1 MLSFI
6 ALFTVPPHLRLPLSR
21 KTREQVAIYSRPQLF
36 RRLATLAGR
45 RFQNFQWIC
54 SNSRNFYSRFV
65 WI

>member
-36 RRLATLAGR
+36 RGWQPWRAGD
-45 RFQNFQWIC
+45 FKTSSGYVLTQGIFIADL
-54 SNSRNFYSRFV
+54 FE
-65 WI
+65 